1 MSTWNASKEAYSDCE
16 HCNGS
21 GFTRDWEDKKTR
33 CIVCLLTRIEE
44 LESAI
49 RDHLAI
55 ERGTYTHITPS
66 VSHHELAKLI
76 GE

>member
-1 MSTWNASKEAYSDCE
+1 MSTWNASTQAYSDCE
-16 HCNGS
+16 HCMGS
-21 GFTRDWEDKKTR
+21 GFTRDYNGKKTR
-33 CIVCLLTRIEE
+33 CVVCLLTRIEE

-55 ERGTYTHITPS
+55 ERGTDTTVTAS
-66 VSHHELAKLI
+66 ASHDELAKLI